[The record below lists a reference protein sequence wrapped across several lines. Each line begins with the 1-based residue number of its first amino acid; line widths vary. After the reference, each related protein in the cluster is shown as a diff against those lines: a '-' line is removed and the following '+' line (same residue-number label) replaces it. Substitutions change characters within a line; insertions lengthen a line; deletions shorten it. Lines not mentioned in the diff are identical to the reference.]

1 MDIEKRLFEEIAD
14 SVFGPYFTPP
24 TDAIKV
30 KVVPTDPCVS
40 TADTTTKDYI
50 SESLKKPCVSTADV
64 ATKDYVGESLE
75 KTRDYVNERI
85 EEYDRNRL
93 FSDEDLLIFLKD
105 KILEEREK
113 ERKEFEDRVNKM
125 KRHTIDDFINRDIK
139 RVIFNDNATIVI
151 WKDNTKTVVKC
162 QPGETFDKE
171 KGLALCII
179 KHQFGD
185 IGYYNE
191 IFKKLIK
198 KDEED

>member
-1 MDIEKRLFEEIAD
+1 MGIERRLFEEIAD
-14 SVFGPYFTPP
+14 SVFVPYFAPD
-24 TDAIKV
+24 TDIRNIKV
-30 KVVPTDPCVS
+30 TQKEPGVYETN
-40 TADTTTKDYI
+40 
-50 SESLKKPCVSTADV
+50 V

-75 KTRDYVNERI
+75 KTKDYIHECI

-93 FSDEDLLIFLKD
+93 FSDEDLVLYLKD
-105 KILEEREK
+105 KILEEREE

-125 KRHTIDDFINRDIK
+125 KKRTINDFIKRDIK
-139 RVIFNDNATIVI
+139 RVIFSDNVTIII

-191 IFKKLIK
+191 IFKHFIK
-198 KDEED
+198 EDEEN

>member
-1 MDIEKRLFEEIAD
+1 MDIETVLNNLFCETNYT
-14 SVFGPYFTPP
+14 PYTAPSEVG
-24 TDAIKV
+24 V
-30 KVVPTDPCVS
+30 KINAVQPERTLY
-40 TADTTTKDYI
+40 TAT
-50 SESLKKPCVSTADV
+50 EV

-125 KRHTIDDFINRDIK
+125 KKHIIDDFIKRDIK

-151 WKDNTKTVVKC
+151 WKDDTKTIVRC

>member
-1 MDIEKRLFEEIAD
+1 MDIQTRCLNDFFDEVAATVFAD
-14 SVFGPYFTPP
+14 STP
-24 TDAIKV
+24 DKVKV
-30 KVVPTDPCVS
+30 KVVQANPGI
-40 TADTTTKDYI
+40 DTTA
-50 SESLKKPCVSTADV
+50 EV

-93 FSDEDLLIFLKD
+93 FSDGDLVLYLKD

-125 KRHTIDDFINRDIK
+125 KKDIINSFIKNDIK
-139 RVIFNDNATIVI
+139 RVIFNDNTTIII
-151 WKDNTKTVVKC
+151 WKDNTKTIVRC

>member
-1 MDIEKRLFEEIAD
+1 MDIETVLNNLFCETSYD
-14 SVFGPYFTPP
+14 PYETS
-24 TDAIKV
+24 DGVKIKV
-30 KVVPTDPCVS
+30 VQANPGICA
-40 TADTTTKDYI
+40 TA
-50 SESLKKPCVSTADV
+50 EV
-64 ATKDYVGESLE
+64 ATRDYVGESLE

-125 KRHTIDDFINRDIK
+125 KRHTIDDFIKRDIK

-151 WKDNTKTVVKC
+151 WRDDTKTIVRC

-198 KDEED
+198 EDEED